1 MTLLRRAVRLRR
13 ATRTVATVVATTG
26 LAALSAAGAPLA
38 GRQDMSDVVI
48 ETIELESD
56 LFMLVGRGGNMGL
69 SVGEDGAFLI
79 DDQFAPLTAK
89 IQAAVAEVSDRPVR
103 WVLNTH
109 WHGDH
114 TGGNENLGEAGA
126 LIVAHQNVYRRMNPA
141 EFADLVGRSD
151 QAPRAALPVVTFDE
165 GVQFHW
171 NGRHIGVTHIGT
183 AHTDGDAIVHFPRAD
198 VFHMGD
204 TFFRGRY
211 PFIDVNSGGGVD
223 GVIAAADFVLERSSD
238 ATRIIPGH
246 GDLASPE
253 HLREYRDMLVTVR
266 QRVAGMAAEGRGEDD
281 VVAAAPTAD
290 LDAVWGEDADGRF
303 VRAVYRSLT
312 GGSR

>member
-1 MTLLRRAVRLRR
+1 MRIPLVRQSGRWPRIAAV
-13 ATRTVATVVATTG
+13 AVV
-26 LAALSAAGAPLA
+26 LA
-38 GRQDMSDVVI
+38 GIGTSALEAQQDMSDVEI
-48 ETIELESD
+48 TTIPLESD
-56 LFMLVGRGGNMGL
+56 LFMLLGRGGNIGL

-79 DDQFAPLTAK
+79 DDQFAPLTDK
-89 IQAAVAEVSDRPVR
+89 ILAAVAEVTDQPVR

-114 TGGNENLGEAGA
+114 TGGNENLGNAGA
-126 LIVAHQNVYRRMNPA
+126 MIVAHRNVYRRMNPA
-141 EFADLVGRSD
+141 EFADLVGRSS

-171 NGRHIGVTHIGT
+171 NGRRIAVTHIGK
-183 AHTDGDAIVHFPRAD
+183 AHTDGDAIVHFPRAN

-211 PFIDVNSGGGVD
+211 PFVDVDSGGGVD
-223 GVIAAADFVLERSSD
+223 GVIAAANFVLERSNEG
-238 ATRIIPGH
+238 TRIIPGH

-253 HLREYRDMLVTVR
+253 HLREYRDMLETVR
-266 QRVAGMAAEGRGEDD
+266 MRVASLVANGRTEDQ

-290 LDAVWGEDADGRF
+290 LDDIWGANSERF
-303 VRAVYRSLT
+303 VRAVYQSLS
-312 GGSR
+312 GGME

>member
-1 MTLLRRAVRLRR
+1 MTILRRGTVCVARLSL
-13 ATRTVATVVATTG
+13 
-26 LAALSAAGAPLA
+26 LAALYAAGALPLA
-38 GRQDMSDVVI
+38 GQQDMSDVVI
-48 ETIELESD
+48 ETVELESD
-56 LFMLVGRGGNMGL
+56 LFMLLGRGGNMGL

-89 IQAAVAEVSDRPVR
+89 IQAAVAEVSELPVR

-126 LIVAHQNVYRRMNPA
+126 MIVAHRNVYRRMNPA
-141 EFADLVGRSD
+141 EFADLVGRSA

-171 NGRHIGVTHIGT
+171 NGRHIRVTHIGT
-183 AHTDGDAIVHFPRAD
+183 AHTDGDAIVHFPRAN

-223 GVIAAADFVLERSSD
+223 GVIAAANFVLEQSNYE
-238 ATRIIPGH
+238 TRIIPGH
-246 GDLASPE
+246 GELATPE
-253 HLREYRDMLVTVR
+253 HLRAYRDMLETVR
-266 QRVAGMAAEGRGEDD
+266 LRVASMVAEGRSEDE
-281 VVAAAPTAD
+281 VVAAAPTSD
-290 LDAVWGEDADGRF
+290 LDATWGEDAGGRF
-303 VRAVYRSLT
+303 VRAVYVSLT
-312 GGSR
+312 GGNR

>member
-1 MTLLRRAVRLRR
+1 MTPLRHAARSLAW
-13 ATRTVATVVATTG
+13 VAG
-26 LAALSAAGAPLA
+26 LAALFAAGAPLA
-38 GRQDMSDVVI
+38 GQQDMSDIVI

-89 IQAAVAEVSDRPVR
+89 IQAAVADVTDRPVR

-126 LIVAHQNVYRRMNPA
+126 LIVAHRNVYRRMNPA
-141 EFADLVGRSD
+141 EFADLVGRSQ
-151 QAPRAALPVVTFDE
+151 QASHAALPVVTFDE

-171 NGRHIGVTHIGT
+171 NGRHIRVTHIGT
-183 AHTDGDAIVHFPRAD
+183 AHTDGDAIVHFPRAGI
-198 VFHMGD
+198 FHMGD

-211 PFIDVNSGGGVD
+211 PFVDVDSGGGID
-223 GVIAAADFVLERSSD
+223 GVIAAADFVLEQSDD

-253 HLREYRDMLVTVR
+253 DLREYRDMLVTVR
-266 QRVAGMAAEGRGEDD
+266 QRVAALMEEGRSEDE
-281 VVAAAPTAD
+281 VVAAAPTSD
-290 LDAVWGEDADGRF
+290 FDAVWGEDADGRF
-303 VRAVYRSLT
+303 VRAIHRSLT
-312 GGSR
+312 GGNR